1 MNAMV
6 LASALIKARSDAPR
20 LGQRELELSY
30 SGLRHGLG
38 DIARVVT
45 ALVASRST
53 AGCWACSAAKPPALD
68 SILKP
73 DPG

>member
-1 MNAMV
+1 MV

-45 ALVASRST
+45 ALGGVALYGWVLGVLGR
-53 AGCWACSAAKPPALD
+53 
-68 SILKP
+68 
-73 DPG
+73 